1 MRINLCKKLNLQEID
16 LKGSFV
22 LASVAL
28 LSFLIGG
35 NIIEYLIKKELVIMI
50 ALIRESFM
58 K

>member
-1 MRINLCKKLNLQEID
+1 

-28 LSFLIGG
+28 LSFFIGG
-35 NIIEYLIKKELVIMI
+35 NIREYLIKKELVIMT
-50 ALIRESFM
+50 ALVRESFM